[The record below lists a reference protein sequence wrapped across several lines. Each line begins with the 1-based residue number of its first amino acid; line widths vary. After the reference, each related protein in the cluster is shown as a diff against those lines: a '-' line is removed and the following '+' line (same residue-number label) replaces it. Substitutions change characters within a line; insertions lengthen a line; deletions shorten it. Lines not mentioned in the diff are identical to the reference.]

1 MNQWGSGLQLDHDDV
16 SSPGGKDLEPRLV
29 GHSWH
34 DEAHYRTL
42 AEAIPQIVWT
52 ANPDGWLDF
61 YNQRWF
67 DYTGLTLEQTQ
78 GWGWEPVLHSDDLE
92 NCVNRWTHAF
102 STGEPY
108 ETEYRF
114 KRAADG
120 EYRWHLGRALPVRD
134 AGGAIVKWFGTCTDI
149 HDQKEAADVLRRSR
163 DALEKQLVTMCAWS
177 NTVMHDGEWMT
188 FSSYLERRFGL
199 MTTHGI
205 SPDAMAKLE
214 ADDEVFTMN
223 SRRDPKRLAAVAA
236 LGLVDAL
243 PTAGF
248 DRITRLGAAALNAPA
263 TFISLVEGHRDFY
276 LSHCGFGEPLAS
288 ERMLKGQTFCHF
300 TIEGRQ
306 PLVIPDTRADPVY
319 AHVPTVKSLGVAAYL
334 GAPLVLLS
342 GEVIGAFCAIDFAPH
357 AWTEAQVLA
366 AVDLASLVVSE
377 IELRQAA
384 FDFSARTAVG
394 PDATD
399 DRRPDT
405 SRS

>member
-1 MNQWGSGLQLDHDDV
+1 MTLEQVEGI
-16 SSPGGKDLEPRLV
+16 SPEGKDLEARFRGRWTQDDV
-29 GHSWH
+29 
-34 DEAHYRTL
+34 HYRIL

-52 ANPDGWLDF
+52 ANPDGWLDY

-78 GWGWEPVLHSDDLE
+78 GWGWEPVLHPDDLQ
-92 NCVNRWTHAF
+92 NCVDRWTHAF
-102 STGEPY
+102 STGDLY

-120 EYRWHLGRALPVRD
+120 AYRWHLGRALPVRD
-134 AGGAIVKWFGTCTDI
+134 ADGAIVKWFGTCTDI
-149 HDQKEAADVLRRSR
+149 HDQKEAAEVLRRSH
-163 DALEKQLVTMCAWS
+163 DELEKQLVTMCAWS

-188 FSSYLERRFGL
+188 FARYLERRFGL

-205 SPDAMAKLE
+205 SPEAMTKLE
-214 ADDEVFTMN
+214 AEDEVPAAGALRN
-223 SRRDPKRLAAVAA
+223 PKRLAAVAA
-236 LGLVDAL
+236 LGLLDAL
-243 PTAGF
+243 PSAGF
-248 DRITRLGAAALNAPA
+248 DRITRLGAAALNVPA

-288 ERMLKGQTFCHF
+288 ERMLTGQTFCHF
-300 TIEGRQ
+300 TIEGAH

-319 AHVPTVKSLGVAAYL
+319 ANVPTVKSLGVVAYL

-357 AWTEAQVLA
+357 AWSESQVLA
-366 AVDLASLVVSE
+366 ATDLASLVVSE

-384 FDFSARTAVG
+384 FDFAARAETVSG
-394 PDATD
+394 LRTPGY
-399 DRRPDT
+399 
-405 SRS
+405 